1 VSDDAAFMRAALELG
16 RRGLGRTSPN
26 PAVGAVVVARGE
38 IVGRGYHRRVG
49 QPHGEALALRAAGAR
64 ARGATL
70 YVTLEPCNHHGR
82 TPPCVDTIVAAGIAR
97 VVFGARDV
105 NPEVRGSGAARLR
118 RAGVAVTGG
127 VERAA
132 CEELVAGFAR
142 WVSAGLPL
150 VTLKLAASLD
160 GRIATHSG
168 ASRWITGAPA
178 RRLVHRWRN
187 EMDAVLVGAGT
198 VIADDPS
205 LTCRM
210 RGGRDPLRVIVDG
223 RLRVPL
229 NARVLTKE
237 MAAGTLL
244 CTVKRSDAKIATLR
258 RRGVEVLVLPG
269 RAGVLSLRDLLA
281 VLARRG
287 VSSVL
292 VEGGATLAAGALRE
306 RVVDRLR
313 CFLAPLLIG
322 GDGRPML
329 ASLGV
334 GDLSEALRVAD
345 LSLEPVGRDF
355 LLAAN
360 LEASHVA

>member
-1 VSDDAAFMRAALELG
+1 MSDDAAFMRAALELG

-26 PAVGAVVVARGE
+26 PAVGAVVVAGGE
-38 IVGRGYHRRVG
+38 IVGRGYHRRAG
-49 QPHGEALALRAAGAR
+49 KAHGEALALRAAGAR

-82 TPPCVDTIVAAGIAR
+82 TPPCVDAIVAAGIAR

-105 NPEVRGSGAARLR
+105 NPDVRGNGAARLR

-142 WVSAGLPL
+142 RVSAGLPL

-269 RAGVLSLRDLLA
+269 RAGMLSLRDLLA
-281 VLARRG
+281 LLARRG

-292 VEGGATLAAGALRE
+292 VEGGATLAAAALRE

-360 LEASHVA
+360 LEAPHVA